1 MLTFFWSLEVSG
13 QKIELSLTDD
23 YFGHAEGNS
32 ELRIGDV
39 ACSKFVK
46 VSEEFIN
53 SNASL
58 FTDCSHSCNDVVK
71 VLWGV
76 SNNLGFAHSWLGLGE
91 VFKRVV
97 EVPANSVQ
105 VFWTIDVVAEIK
117 VVDFIDVSLVHVPS
131 KNELSNAIR
140 SSNLQ

>member
-13 QKIELSLTDD
+13 QKIEFSLTDN

-32 ELRIGDV
+32 KLCIGYV

-46 VSEEFIN
+46 VSKEFIN

-58 FTDCSHSCNDVVK
+58 FTDRSYSCNDVVK
-71 VLWGV
+71 ILWGV
-76 SNNLGFAHSWLGLGE
+76 SNNLGFTHSWLGLGE
-91 VFKRVV
+91 VFKGVV

-105 VFWTIDVVAEIK
+105 VF
-117 VVDFIDVSLVHVPS
+117 
-131 KNELSNAIR
+131 
-140 SSNLQ
+140 